1 MILITLET
9 ISGGI
14 DLILMIA
21 LALLA
26 LFLLVAPYDTVKK
39 VFPKAVSKKVIRIC
53 AAVVLCIMFICLGLL
68 LFDII

>member
-39 VFPKAVSKKVIRIC
+39 VFPKKSSEYVPQLSFA
-53 AAVVLCIMFICLGLL
+53 
-68 LFDII
+68 